1 MTANSDL
8 NFKALGN
15 SRNRYSQ
22 REMELTTYDVI
33 GKPVTR
39 EDGPEKVSGAHLY
52 PADVARPGMIFGK
65 VLRSPFPHAKI
76 VRIDTSRATEL
87 LGVRAVVTGRDLPGM
102 RVGRFLRDVPP
113 LAEGI
118 VRFVGEK
125 VAAVAADDPDIA
137 EEALLLI
144 DVEYEQL
151 PAVFDPIEAM
161 APGAPVVHE
170 GNPTYDSSSGP
181 VQPQGN
187 IVYHNSWSGGDLE
200 RGFQQS
206 DLIFEHTLTTPWVHQ
221 GYMEPYSCVVE
232 VDDSG
237 RVQIWA
243 NNKQPF
249 QLRRQLAGALGLP
262 EDQIT
267 VNPCGIGGD
276 FGGKAGAMNVPVAHA
291 LAQRSGRPVQMVMSY
306 IEELMAGN
314 PRHPSVITI
323 KTGMKNDGRFWARQA
338 RVVYN
343 GGAYGGFRGSLNLS
357 GSRQAGGGPYRVP
370 NFQIDSYMVYTNN
383 VPCGS
388 YRAPGEPQAVFAVE
402 SHTDMIAVE
411 MGLDPYELRLRN
423 VIQDGD
429 VSGTGQRFRHLH
441 GEETLRRAA
450 EASGWGGPKAGTH
463 VGRGVALGQRPQGQA
478 VFNAKVSVD
487 ENGRAIVYTSVP
499 DTGVG
504 FHTVARQVV
513 AEDLGIAVEDVTVTR
528 LDTGQVDFDTGAG
541 AGTSVGAAHAALGA
555 AQEVRQKLTRLA
567 AEFYGWAEE
576 RIVFRQDRVFVDGD
590 PEKGVPIRELAA
602 RSVAALGSAITGD
615 VTTAAEEPDVTSFCA
630 QVAEVEVDPE
640 TGQIKVN
647 KIVTAHDVGTIFN
660 PLGHQGQIDGAVI
673 QGLGYALMEELQSED
688 GRISTLSLGDV
699 KIPATR
705 DVPELVTV
713 LVESADGNGPYQG
726 KAIGENPISPVAP
739 AIANAVFDAIGVRIT
754 GLPITAEKVLAAL
767 KQMETGVEQP
777 LIEGDY

>member
-1 MTANSDL
+1 
-8 NFKALGN
+8 
-15 SRNRYSQ
+15 
-22 REMELTTYDVI
+22 
-33 GKPVTR
+33 
-39 EDGPEKVSGAHLY
+39 
-52 PADVARPGMIFGK
+52 MIFGK
-65 VLRSPFPHAKI
+65 VLRSPFPHARI
-76 VRIDTSRATEL
+76 VSIDTSRAAGL
-87 LGVRAVVTGRDLPGM
+87 AGVRAVITGRDLPGM

-113 LAEGI
+113 LAEDR

-144 DVEYEQL
+144 DVEYEEL
-151 PAVFDPIEAM
+151 PAVFDPLEAM
-161 APGAPVVHE
+161 GPGAPLVHE
-170 GNPTYDSSSGP
+170 GNPSYDSTSGR
-181 VQPQGN
+181 VEPQGN
-187 IVYHNSWSGGDLE
+187 IVHHNSWSGGDLE
-200 RGFQQS
+200 QGFQES

-221 GYMEPYSCVVE
+221 GYVEPYSCIVE

-237 RVQIWA
+237 RVQVWA

-249 QLRRQLAGALGLP
+249 QLRRQLAAALDLP
-262 EDQIT
+262 EDRIT
-267 VNPCGIGGD
+267 INPCGIGGD

-323 KTGMKNDGRFWARQA
+323 KTGMKNDGRIWARRS

-357 GSRQAGGGPYRVP
+357 GSRQAGGGPYRIP

-402 SHTDMIAVE
+402 SHTDMIASE
-411 MGLDPYELRLRN
+411 MGLDPYELRLKN
-423 VIQDGD
+423 VIQEGD
-429 VSGTGQRFRHLH
+429 VSGTGQTFSHLH

-450 EASGWGGPKAGTH
+450 DASGWSAPKAGPY
-463 VGRGVALGQRPQGQA
+463 VGRGIALGQRPQGQA
-478 VFNAKVSVD
+478 VFNAKVNVD
-487 ENGRAIVYTSVP
+487 ETGTATVLSSVP

-513 AEDLGIAVEDVTVTR
+513 AEDLGLPVEDVR
-528 LDTGQVDFDTGAG
+528 MMQLNTGQVDFDTGAG

-555 AQEVRQKLTRLA
+555 AQEVRRKLTGLA

-576 RIVFRQDRVFVDGD
+576 RIVFRQGRVFVDGD
-590 PEKGVPIRELAA
+590 PEQGVSIGELAA
-602 RSVAALGSAITGD
+602 RSVAAVGSVITGD
-615 VTTAAEEPDVTSFCA
+615 VTTTAEEPDVTSFCA
-630 QVAEVEVDPE
+630 QVVEVQVDPQ

-647 KIVTAHDVGTIFN
+647 RIVTAHDVGTIFN

-688 GRISTLSLGDV
+688 GRIFTLSLGDT
-699 KIPATR
+699 KIPAMP
-705 DVPELVTV
+705 DVPDLVTV

-739 AIANAVFDAIGVRIT
+739 AIANAVFDAVGVRIT

-767 KQMETGVEQP
+767 KEKAA
-777 LIEGDY
+777 EG

>member
-1 MTANSDL
+1 M
-8 NFKALGN
+8 
-15 SRNRYSQ
+15 
-22 REMELTTYDVI
+22 TTYEVV
-33 GKPVTR
+33 GRPVTR

-52 PADVARPGMIFGK
+52 PADVVRPGMIFGK

-76 VRIDTSRATEL
+76 VRIDTSRAAGL
-87 LGVRAVVTGRDLPGM
+87 PGVRAVVTGQDLPGM

-113 LAEGI
+113 LAEDK

-151 PAVFDPIEAM
+151 PAVFDPLEAM
-161 APGAPVVHE
+161 EPGAPVVHE
-170 GNPTYDSSSGP
+170 GNPSYDSSSGP
-181 VQPQGN
+181 VEPQGN
-187 IVYHNSWSGGDLE
+187 VVYQSSWSGGDLE
-200 RGFQQS
+200 QGFRES
-206 DLIFEHTLTTPWVHQ
+206 DLIFEHTFTTPWVHQ
-221 GYMEPYSCVVE
+221 GYIEPYSCIVE

-237 RVQIWA
+237 RVQVWA

-249 QLRRQLAGALGLP
+249 RLRWQLAGALGLP
-262 EDQIT
+262 EDRIT

-291 LAQRSGRPVQMVMSY
+291 LAQRSRRPVQMVMSY

-338 RVVYN
+338 QVVYN

-402 SHTDMIAVE
+402 SHTDMIAAE

-423 VIQDGD
+423 VVQEGD
-429 VSGTGQRFRHLH
+429 VSGTGQRFHHLH

-450 EASGWGGPKAGTH
+450 EAGGWSAPKAGTR
-463 VGRGVALGQRPQGQA
+463 VGRGMALGQRPQGQA
-478 VFNAKVSVD
+478 VFNAKVSMD
-487 ENGRAIVYTSVP
+487 EDGRATIFSSVP

-504 FHTVARQVV
+504 FYTVARQVV
-513 AEDLGIAVEDVTVTR
+513 AEDLGIPVEDVGVMR
-528 LDTGQVDFDTGAG
+528 LDTSQVDFDTGAG
-541 AGTSVGAAHAALGA
+541 AGTSVGGAYAALGA
-555 AQEVRQKLTRLA
+555 AQEARQKLTGLA

-576 RIVFRQDRVFVDGD
+576 RIVFRQGRVFVDGD
-590 PEKGVPIRELAA
+590 PERGVPIRELAA
-602 RSVAALGSAITGD
+602 RSVAALGAPITGD
-615 VTTAAEEPDVTSFCA
+615 VTTTAEEPDVTSFCA
-630 QVAEVEVDPE
+630 QVAEVEVDSE
-640 TGQIKVN
+640 TGQIKVHR
-647 KIVTAHDVGTIFN
+647 IVTAHDVGTIFN

-699 KIPATR
+699 KIPATA

-739 AIANAVFDAIGVRIT
+739 AIANAVFDAVGVRIT
-754 GLPITAEKVLAAL
+754 SLPVTAEKVLAAL
-767 KQMETGVEQP
+767 KQKRAGP
-777 LIEGDY
+777 

>member
-1 MTANSDL
+1 M
-8 NFKALGN
+8 
-15 SRNRYSQ
+15 
-22 REMELTTYDVI
+22 TTYEVV

-52 PADVARPGMIFGK
+52 PADVVRPGMIFGK
-65 VLRSPFPHAKI
+65 VLRSPFPHARI
-76 VRIDTSRATEL
+76 VRIDTSQAAAL
-87 LGVRAVVTGRDLPGM
+87 AGVHAVVTGQDLLGM

-113 LAEGI
+113 LAEDK

-151 PAVFDPIEAM
+151 PAVFDPLEAM
-161 APGAPVVHE
+161 APGAPAVHE
-170 GNPTYDSSSGP
+170 GSPSYDSSSGP
-181 VQPQGN
+181 VEIQGN
-187 IVYHNSWSGGDLE
+187 VVYHNVWSGGDLE
-200 RGFQQS
+200 RGFRES
-206 DLIFEHTLTTPWVHQ
+206 DLIFENTFTTPWVHQ
-221 GYMEPYSCVVE
+221 AYMEPYSCIVE

-237 RVQIWA
+237 GVQVWA

-249 QLRRQLAGALGLP
+249 RLRWQLAGALGLP
-262 EDQIT
+262 EDRIT
-267 VNPCGIGGD
+267 INPCGIGGD

-306 IEELMAGN
+306 VEELMAGN

-323 KTGMKNDGRFWARQA
+323 KTGMKTDGRFWARQA

-343 GGAYGGFRGSLNLS
+343 GGAYGGFRGSLNLN
-357 GSRQAGGGPYRVP
+357 GSRQAGGGPYRIP

-402 SHTDMIAVE
+402 SHTDMIAAE

-423 VIQDGD
+423 VVQEGD
-429 VSGTGQRFRHLH
+429 VSGTGQRFNHLH

-450 EASGWGGPKAGTH
+450 EAGGWGTPKAGLH
-463 VGRGVALGQRPQGQA
+463 VGRGMALGQRPQGQA
-478 VFNAKVSVD
+478 VFNARVTVE
-487 ENGRAIVYTSVP
+487 ENGGATVHTSVP

-504 FHTVARQVV
+504 YHTVARQVV
-513 AEDLGIAVEDVTVTR
+513 AEDLGIPVEDVAIMR

-555 AQEVRQKLTRLA
+555 AQEARQKLTGLA

-576 RIVFRQDRVFVDGD
+576 RIVFRQGRVFVDGD
-590 PEKGVPIRELAA
+590 PERGVPIGDLAA
-602 RSVAALGSAITGD
+602 RSVAALGSPIIGD
-615 VTTAAEEPDVTSFCA
+615 VTTTAEEPDVTSFCA
-630 QVAEVEVDPE
+630 QVAEVEVDSE
-640 TGQIKVN
+640 TGQIKVHR
-647 KIVTAHDVGTIFN
+647 IVTAHDVGTIFN

-688 GRISTLSLGDV
+688 GIISTLSLGDV
-699 KIPATR
+699 KIPAIA
-705 DVPELVTV
+705 DIPELVTV
-713 LVESADGNGPYQG
+713 LVESTDGNGPYQG

-739 AIANAVFDAIGVRIT
+739 AIANAVFDAVGVRIT
-754 GLPITAEKVLAAL
+754 SLPVTAEKVLAAL
-767 KQMETGVEQP
+767 KQKGNGP
-777 LIEGDY
+777 

>member
-1 MTANSDL
+1 M
-8 NFKALGN
+8 
-15 SRNRYSQ
+15 
-22 REMELTTYDVI
+22 TTYDVV
-33 GKPVTR
+33 GRPVTR

-52 PADVARPGMIFGK
+52 PADVVRPGMIIGK

-76 VRIDTSRATEL
+76 IHIDTSRAERL
-87 LGVRAVVTGRDLPGM
+87 AGVRAVITGRDLPGM

-113 LAEGI
+113 LAEDR

-125 VAAVAADDPDIA
+125 VAAVAADDSDIA

-151 PAVFDPIEAM
+151 PAVFDPLEAM
-161 APGAPVVHE
+161 APGAPIVHE
-170 GNPTYDSSSGP
+170 GSPMYDSSSGP
-181 VQPQGN
+181 IQPQGN
-187 IVYHNSWSGGDLE
+187 IVYHSFWSGGDLE
-200 RGFQQS
+200 RGFQES
-206 DLIFEHTLTTPWVHQ
+206 DKIFEHTFTTPLVHQ
-221 GYMEPYSCVVE
+221 GYMEPYTCVVE
-232 VDDSG
+232 VDDVG
-237 RVQIWA
+237 RLQVWA

-249 QLRRQLAGALGLP
+249 SLRRQLVSALGLP
-262 EDQIT
+262 EDQII

-276 FGGKAGAMNVPVAHA
+276 FGGKAGAMNVPVAVA

-314 PRHPSVITI
+314 PRHPSIVTI

-343 GGAYGGFRGSLNLS
+343 GGAYGGFRGSLNLN
-357 GSRQAGGGPYRVP
+357 GSRQAGGGPYRIP

-402 SHTDMIAVE
+402 SHTDMIAAE
-411 MGLDPYELRLRN
+411 MGLDPYELRLQN
-423 VIQDGD
+423 VIQEGD

-450 EASGWGGPKAGTH
+450 EVSRWSAPKANLRI
-463 VGRGVALGQRPQGQA
+463 GRGMALGQRPQGTA
-478 VFNAKVSVD
+478 VFNAKVNVD
-487 ENGRAIVYTSVP
+487 ETGQATILSSVP

-504 FHTVARQVV
+504 FYTVARQVV
-513 AEDLGIAVEDVTVTR
+513 AEDLGMAVEDVRVTR
-528 LDTGQVDFDTGAG
+528 LNTGQVDFDTGAG

-555 AQEVRQKLTRLA
+555 AQEVRDKLTKLA

-576 RIVFRQDRVFVDGD
+576 RIVFRRGRVFVDGD
-590 PEKGVPIRELAA
+590 PEQGVSLRELAA
-602 RSVAALGSAITGD
+602 RSVAALGSVITGD
-615 VTTAAEEPDVTSFCA
+615 VTTTAEEPDVTSFCA
-630 QVAEVEVDPE
+630 QVAEVEVDTE
-640 TGQIKVN
+640 TGRITVN
-647 KIVTAHDVGTIFN
+647 RIVTAHDVGTIYN

-673 QGLGYALMEELQSED
+673 QGLGFALMEELESED
-688 GRISTLSLGDV
+688 GSISTLSMGEA
-699 KIPATR
+699 KIPATV
-705 DVPELVTV
+705 DVPELITV

-739 AIANAVFDAIGVRIT
+739 AIANAVFDAVGVRIT
-754 GLPITAEKVLAAL
+754 SLPVTAEKVLAAL
-767 KQMETGVEQP
+767 MQNRVD
-777 LIEGDY
+777 L

>member
-1 MTANSDL
+1 M
-8 NFKALGN
+8 
-15 SRNRYSQ
+15 
-22 REMELTTYDVI
+22 TTYEVV

-52 PADVARPGMIFGK
+52 PADVARPGMIIGK
-65 VLRSPFPHAKI
+65 VLRSPFPHARI
-76 VRIDTSRATEL
+76 VRIDTSRAAAL
-87 LGVRAVVTGRDLPGM
+87 AGVRAVVTGQELTGM

-113 LAEGI
+113 LAEDK

-125 VAAVAADDPDIA
+125 VAAVAADDPDTA

-144 DVEYEQL
+144 DVEYEEL
-151 PAVFDPIEAM
+151 AAVFDPLAAM

-170 GNPTYDSSSGP
+170 GSVSYDSSSGP
-181 VQPQGN
+181 VEPRGN
-187 IVYHNSWSGGDLE
+187 VVYQNSWSGGDLDQGLRE
-200 RGFQQS
+200 S
-206 DLIFEHTLTTPWVHQ
+206 DLIFEHTFTTPWVHQ
-221 GYMEPYSCVVE
+221 GYMEPYSCIVE

-237 RVQIWA
+237 QVQVWA

-249 QLRRQLAGALGLP
+249 RLRWQLAGALGLP
-262 EDQIT
+262 EDRIT
-267 VNPCGIGGD
+267 INPCGIGGN

-291 LAQRSGRPVQMVMSY
+291 LAQRSGRPVQMIMSY

-338 RVVYN
+338 QVVYN

-357 GSRQAGGGPYRVP
+357 GGRQAGGGPYRMP
-370 NFQIDSYMVYTNN
+370 NFQIDTYTVYTNN

-402 SHTDMIAVE
+402 SHTDMIAAE
-411 MGLDPYELRLRN
+411 MGIDPYELRLRN
-423 VIQDGD
+423 VVQEGD
-429 VSGTGQRFRHLH
+429 ISGTGQRFDHLH

-450 EASGWGGPKAGTH
+450 EAGSWRSPKAGLH
-463 VGRGVALGQRPQGQA
+463 VGRGIALEQRPQGQA

-487 ENGRAIVYTSVP
+487 ENGRATVFSSVP

-513 AEDLGIAVEDVTVTR
+513 AEDLGIPVEDVGLVQI
-528 LDTGQVDFDTGAG
+528 DTSLVDFDTGAG
-541 AGTSVGAAHAALGA
+541 AGTSVGAANAALGA
-555 AQEVRQKLTRLA
+555 AQEARQKLTGLA

-576 RIVFRQDRVFVDGD
+576 RIVFRQGRVYVDGD

-602 RSVAALGSAITGD
+602 RSVAALGSDITGD
-615 VTTAAEEPDVTSFCA
+615 VTTAAEEPNVTSFCA
-630 QVAEVEVDPE
+630 QVAEVAVDSE
-640 TGQIKVN
+640 TGKIKVHR
-647 KIVTAHDVGTIFN
+647 IVTSHDVGTVFN

-699 KIPATR
+699 KIPAIA

-713 LVESADGNGPYQG
+713 LVESVDGNGPYQG

-739 AIANAVFDAIGVRIT
+739 AIANAVFDAVGVRIT
-754 GLPITAEKVLAAL
+754 DLPVTSEKVRAAL
-767 KQMETGVEQP
+767 KKRHAGP
-777 LIEGDY
+777 

>member
-1 MTANSDL
+1 M
-8 NFKALGN
+8 
-15 SRNRYSQ
+15 
-22 REMELTTYDVI
+22 TTYEVV
-33 GKPVTR
+33 GRPVTR
-39 EDGPEKVSGAHLY
+39 EDGPEKVSGAHVY

-65 VLRSPFPHAKI
+65 VLRSPFPHARI
-76 VRIDTSRATEL
+76 VSIDTSRAAGL
-87 LGVRAVVTGRDLPGM
+87 AGVRAVITGQDLLGM

-113 LAEGI
+113 LAKDK

-144 DVEYEQL
+144 DVQYEEL
-151 PAVFDPIEAM
+151 PAVFDPLEAM
-161 APGAPVVHE
+161 EPGAPAVHE
-170 GNPTYDSSSGP
+170 GSSSYDSHSGP
-181 VQPQGN
+181 VAIDGN
-187 IVYHNSWSGGDLE
+187 VVYHNSWAGGDLE
-200 RGFQQS
+200 RGFQES
-206 DLIFEHTLTTPWVHQ
+206 DLIFEHTFTTPWVHQ
-221 GYMEPYSCVVE
+221 AYMEPYSCIVE

-237 RVQIWA
+237 GVQVWA

-249 QLRRQLAGALGLP
+249 RLRWQLAGALGLP
-262 EDQIT
+262 EDRIT

-323 KTGMKNDGRFWARQA
+323 KTGMKTDGRFWARES

-357 GSRQAGGGPYRVP
+357 GSRQAGGGPYHIP

-402 SHTDMIAVE
+402 SHTDMIAAE

-423 VIQDGD
+423 VVQEGD
-429 VSGTGQRFRHLH
+429 VSGTGQQFNHLH

-450 EASGWGGPKAGTH
+450 EAGGWGVPKDGPH
-463 VGRGVALGQRPQGQA
+463 IGRGMALGQRPQGQA
-478 VFNAKVSVD
+478 VFNVKVSVD
-487 ENGRAIVYTSVP
+487 ENGRATVHTSVP

-504 FHTVARQVV
+504 FHTVARQMV
-513 AEDLGIAVEDVTVTR
+513 AEDLGIPVEDVAIMR
-528 LDTGQVDFDTGAG
+528 LDTGQLEFDTGAG
-541 AGTSVGAAHAALGA
+541 AGTSVGAANAALGA
-555 AQEVRQKLTRLA
+555 AQEVRQTLTGLA

-576 RIVFRQDRVFVDGD
+576 RIVFRQGRVLVDGD
-590 PEKGVPIRELAA
+590 PDNGVPIGDLAA
-602 RSVAALGSAITGD
+602 RSVAAQGSPITGN
-615 VTTAAEEPDVTSFCA
+615 VTTTAEEPEVTSFCA
-630 QVAEVEVDPE
+630 QVAEVEVDSE
-640 TGQIKVN
+640 TGQIQVN
-647 KIVTAHDVGTIFN
+647 RIVTAHDVGTIFN

-699 KIPATR
+699 KIPVIA
-705 DVPELVTV
+705 DLPELVTV
-713 LVESADGNGPYQG
+713 LVESIDGNGPYQG

-739 AIANAVFDAIGVRIT
+739 AIANAVFDAVGVRIT
-754 GLPITAEKVLAAL
+754 DLPVTAEKVLAAL
-767 KQMETGVEQP
+767 KQKGKGAQ
-777 LIEGDY
+777 

>member
-1 MTANSDL
+1 M
-8 NFKALGN
+8 
-15 SRNRYSQ
+15 
-22 REMELTTYDVI
+22 TTYDVV
-33 GKPVTR
+33 GKAVTR
-39 EDGPEKVSGAHLY
+39 EDGPEKVSGGHVY

-65 VLRSPFPHAKI
+65 VLRSPFPHARI
-76 VRIDTSRATEL
+76 VRIDTSRAANL
-87 LGVRAVVTGRDLPGM
+87 AGVRAVVTGQDLPGM

-113 LAEGI
+113 LAEDR

-144 DVEYEQL
+144 DVEYEEL
-151 PAVFDPIEAM
+151 PAVFDPLEAM
-161 APGAPVVHE
+161 APGAPVVHD
-170 GNPTYDSSSGP
+170 GNPSYDSSSGP

-187 IVYHNSWSGGDLE
+187 VVYHNSWSGGDLE
-200 RGFQQS
+200 QGFQES
-206 DLIFEHTLTTPWVHQ
+206 DLIVEHTFTTPWVHQ

-232 VDDSG
+232 VDDAG
-237 RVQIWA
+237 RVQVWA

-249 QLRRQLAGALGLP
+249 QLRRQLAAALELP

-267 VNPCGIGGD
+267 VIPCGIGGD

-323 KTGMKNDGRFWARQA
+323 KTGMKNDGRFWARQSN
-338 RVVYN
+338 VVYN
-343 GGAYGGFRGSLNLS
+343 GGAYGGFRGSLNLN
-357 GSRQAGGGPYRVP
+357 GSRQAGGGPYRIP

-402 SHTDMIAVE
+402 SHTDMIAAE
-411 MGLDPYELRLRN
+411 MGLDPFELRLRN
-423 VIQDGD
+423 VVQEGD
-429 VSGTGQRFRHLH
+429 VSGTGQRFLHLH

-450 EASGWGGPKAGTH
+450 EAGGWSTPKSGPH
-463 VGRGVALGQRPQGQA
+463 VGRGMALGQRPQGRA
-478 VFNAKVSVD
+478 VFNAKVNVAED
-487 ENGRAIVYTSVP
+487 GRATVSSSVP

-513 AEDLGIAVEDVTVTR
+513 AEDLGLPVEDVSLMR

-555 AQEVRQKLTRLA
+555 AQEVRQKLTQLA

-576 RIVFRQDRVFVDGD
+576 RIVFRQGRVFVDGD
-590 PEKGVPIRELAA
+590 PETGVPFRELSA
-602 RSVAALGSAITGD
+602 RSVAALGSTISGD

-630 QVAEVEVDPE
+630 QVAEVEVDSE
-640 TGQIKVN
+640 TGEITVN
-647 KIVTAHDVGTIFN
+647 RIVTSHDVGTIFN

-699 KIPATR
+699 KIPASA

-713 LVESADGNGPYQG
+713 LVESADGNGPYNG

-739 AIANAVFDAIGVRIT
+739 AIANAVFDAVGVRIT
-754 GLPITAEKVLAAL
+754 GLPVTAEKVLAAL
-767 KQMETGVEQP
+767 KEKSTGP
-777 LIEGDY
+777 